1 MNWLLWLVL
10 ISLGLILATGLSFS
24 FLMTRR
30 SRLGEI
36 HSPSEYGLD
45 FEEVVFKASDGVDLR
60 GVWLPAAESDR
71 AVVILHGHGNSMD
84 LDIQRAPFFHRAGFN
99 VFLFDFRAH
108 GRSAGRMATFGYL
121 ERQDV
126 VGAVE
131 FLKSRGVKRIGLLG
145 FSYGGMASMLAA
157 PICPEVNAVVS
168 DGGPARVRTAI
179 TGRVVEAHLPR
190 WLGKFLGWLTV
201 AMTSLR
207 FRVNLFHYEPIRW
220 VGKIAPRPVF
230 FVHGEKDKYLHD
242 FDELYTAAS
251 EPKEAWRLPGVEHT
265 KASEVYPEEFY
276 RRVIEFFDRNL

>member
-1 MNWLLWLVL
+1 MSWLLWLL
-10 ISLGLILATGLSFS
+10 LAILGLILATGLGFS
-24 FLMTRR
+24 FFMTRR
-30 SRLGEI
+30 SWLGEI
-36 HSPSEYGLD
+36 HNPSEYGLD
-45 FEEVVFKASDGVDLR
+45 FEEVAFKASDGLDLR
-60 GVWLPAAESDR
+60 GVWIPAAESNR

-84 LDIQRAPFFHRAGFN
+84 LDVHRAPFFHQAGFN
-99 VFLFDFRAH
+99 LLLFDFRAH
-108 GRSAGRMATFGYL
+108 GRSAGRLATFGYL

-131 FLKSRGVKRIGLLG
+131 FLKSLGVKRIGLLG
-145 FSYGGMASMLAA
+145 FSYGGMASMLAG
-157 PICPEVNAVVS
+157 PLCPDIHAVVS

-179 TGRVVEAHLPR
+179 AGRVVEAHLPH
-190 WLGKFLGWLTV
+190 WLGKFLGWLTI

-207 FRVNLFHYEPIRW
+207 FGVNLFRYEPIRW

-242 FDELYTAAS
+242 FDELYAAAG

-276 RRVIEFFDRNL
+276 RRVIGFFDQNL

>member
-1 MNWLLWLVL
+1 MNWFLWLVL
-10 ISLGLILATGLSFS
+10 VSLGLILATGLSFS

-36 HSPSEYGLD
+36 HRPSEYGLD
-45 FEEVVFKASDGVDLR
+45 FEEVVFKTSDGLDLR
-60 GVWLPAAESDR
+60 GVWIPAAESDR

-108 GRSAGRMATFGYL
+108 GRSAGRLATFGYL

-126 VGAVE
+126 VGAVA

-157 PICPEVNAVVS
+157 PICPDIHAVVS

-179 TGRVVEAHLPR
+179 AGRVVEAHLPR
-190 WLGKFLGWLTV
+190 ALGRFLGWLTV

-207 FRVNLFHYEPIRW
+207 FGVNLFRYEPIRW

-242 FDELYTAAS
+242 FDELYAAAS